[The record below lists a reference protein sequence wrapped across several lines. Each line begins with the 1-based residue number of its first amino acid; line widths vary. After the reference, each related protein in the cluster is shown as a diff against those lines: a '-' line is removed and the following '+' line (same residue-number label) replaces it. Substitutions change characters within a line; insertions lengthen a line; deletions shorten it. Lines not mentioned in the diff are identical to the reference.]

1 MFNKQ
6 NPDTLESL
14 TPSGS
19 FIWTLEHILPQ
30 SAEVNKTWKKEL
42 LDTGVSEEELS
53 QKLEEYTHKLGN
65 LTLTGYNSEM
75 SAKSFKDKRDFKD
88 KNTLSEAGLKTK
100 LWLNQS
106 ISAPGEDINTKE
118 NWTFDDIDR
127 RTAELVKEAVEIY
140 TLD

>member
-1 MFNKQ
+1 
-6 NPDTLESL
+6 
-14 TPSGS
+14 
-19 FIWTLEHILPQ
+19 
-30 SAEVNKTWKKEL
+30 
-42 LDTGVSEEELS
+42 
-53 QKLEEYTHKLGN
+53 
-65 LTLTGYNSEM
+65 M
-75 SAKSFKDKRDFKD
+75 SAKIFKDKRDFKD